1 MTRSPN
7 LKMSTLEISVIDL
20 PCGKSSNV
28 KVSSGIWRMW
38 QMIPSGRFMNL
49 SRLTDRYVICN
60 VYYYVLKKHFFDFF
74 FRYVFLTQARD
85 NEKKNTVLHYITGVK
100 LTIFLFLLTNTKLP
114 PLLIPTVCETRD
126 NYERC
131 TDLAHS
137 VLSGRGLERGIRSS
151 EVPLLHGD
159 CSFFVISFYYLP
171 VLIKRL
177 SIVEL

>member
-1 MTRSPN
+1 
-7 LKMSTLEISVIDL
+7 MSTLEISVIDL
-20 PCGKSSNV
+20 PCGKGSNV

-38 QMIPSGRFMNL
+38 QMILSGRFMNL

-60 VYYYVLKKHFFDFF
+60 VYYYVLKKHFFVFF
-74 FRYVFLTQARD
+74 FATFFWPKLETTKKKTQFF
-85 NEKKNTVLHYITGVK
+85 ITSPG
-100 LTIFLFLLTNTKLP
+100 LNWPTFIFLLTNTKLP

-159 CSFFVISFYYLP
+159 CSFFVITFYYLP

>member
-20 PCGKSSNV
+20 PCGKGSNV

-38 QMIPSGRFMNL
+38 QMILSGRFMNL

-60 VYYYVLKKHFFDFF
+60 VYYYVLKKHFFFF
-74 FRYVFLTQARD
+74 SLRFFDPSSRQR
-85 NEKKNTVLHYITGVK
+85 KKNTVLHYITGVK

-151 EVPLLHGD
+151 EVPHLHGD
-159 CSFFVISFYYLP
+159 CSFFVITFYYFP

-177 SIVEL
+177 SIIEL

>member
-7 LKMSTLEISVIDL
+7 LKMSTLVISVIDL
-20 PCGKSSNV
+20 PCGKGSNV

-38 QMIPSGRFMNL
+38 QMILSGRFMNL

-60 VYYYVLKKHFFDFF
+60 VYCYVFLFFVF
-74 FRYVFLTQARD
+74 FRYVFLTQARE

-159 CSFFVISFYYLP
+159 CSFFVITFYYLP

>member
-1 MTRSPN
+1 
-7 LKMSTLEISVIDL
+7 MSTLVISVIDL
-20 PCGKSSNV
+20 PCGKGSNV

-38 QMIPSGRFMNL
+38 QMILSGRFMNL

-60 VYYYVLKKHFFDFF
+60 VYYYVLKKHFFVFF
-74 FRYVFLTQARD
+74 FATFFWPKLETT
-85 NEKKNTVLHYITGVK
+85 KKKKKFLHYITGVK

-159 CSFFVISFYYLP
+159 CSFFVITFYYLP

>member
-1 MTRSPN
+1 
-7 LKMSTLEISVIDL
+7 MSTLEISVIDL
-20 PCGKSSNV
+20 PCGKGSNV

-38 QMIPSGRFMNL
+38 QMILSGRFMNL

-60 VYYYVLKKHFFDFF
+60 VYYYVLKKHFFFSATFF
-74 FRYVFLTQARD
+74 WPKLETTK
-85 NEKKNTVLHYITGVK
+85 KKNTVLHYITGVK

-151 EVPLLHGD
+151 EVPHLHGD
-159 CSFFVISFYYLP
+159 CSFFVITFYYFP

>member
-1 MTRSPN
+1 
-7 LKMSTLEISVIDL
+7 MSTLEISVIDL
-20 PCGKSSNV
+20 PCGRGSNV

-38 QMIPSGRFMNL
+38 QMILSGRFMNL

-60 VYYYVLKKHFFDFF
+60 VYYYVLKKHFFVLFF
-74 FRYVFLTQARD
+74 FATFFWPKLETT
-85 NEKKNTVLHYITGVK
+85 KKNTGLHYITGVK
-100 LTIFLFLLTNTKLP
+100 LTIFLFILTNTKLP

-131 TDLAHS
+131 TDLAHP

-159 CSFFVISFYYLP
+159 CSFFVITFYYLP